1 MRRRLILYV
10 VVLAL
15 LPGLVTPAWAQGAG
29 VIEGQ
34 VFDGSTDG
42 APLPGLLVTLFAFT
56 GSETESSSETTTDEE
71 GRFRFEGLQTERY
84 AYQFEVQYAG
94 VRYGSEVMAFAEG
107 QDLISV
113 PFTVFDS
120 TTSDESL
127 SVQRAHLIFDFQP
140 GTIRVEEVQVFFN
153 AESATYVGPTG
164 DDEEPT
170 VQFALPEE
178 ATAVQLVQG
187 LMECCVVETETGI
200 ASTLPVFPGTKQ
212 FVFSYELHPQTPT
225 YDLARRVVYPTESLD
240 VLVADVGVE
249 VTSRGLTGGE
259 VFSLEG
265 GDYIHLSG
273 GNLPAGG
280 DVSLHFDNIPLE
292 TAPPQAPAAD
302 TSILRWVLI
311 GAIIAVAGAA
321 VAYPLLRVSEEESS

>member
-1 MRRRLILYV
+1 MRRRLILFV

-15 LPGLVTPAWAQGAG
+15 LPSLVTPAWAQGSG

-42 APLPGLLVTLFAFT
+42 APLEGLPVTLFAFT

-120 TTSDESL
+120 TTSDEGL

-153 AESATYVGPTG
+153 AENATYVGSTG
-164 DDEEPT
+164 VDEEPT

-178 ATAVQLVQG
+178 ATAVQLIQG

-225 YDLARRVVYPTESLD
+225 YDLARRVVYPTQSLD

-273 GNLPAGG
+273 GNLAAGG
-280 DVSLHFDNIPLE
+280 DLSLHFDNIPLE

-302 TSILRWVLI
+302 TSVLRWVPI
-311 GAIIAVAGAA
+311 AAIVAVAGAA
-321 VAYPLLRVSEEESS
+321 VAYPLLRVSEEETS

>member
-1 MRRRLILYV
+1 MRRRLVLFV
-10 VVLAL
+10 AVLAL
-15 LPGLVTPAWAQGAG
+15 LPGLVTPAWAQGSG

-42 APLPGLLVTLFAFT
+42 APLQGLPVTLFAFT
-56 GSETESSSETTTDEE
+56 GSEAESSSETTTDEE
-71 GRFRFEGLQTERY
+71 GRFRFEGLQTQRY

-120 TTSDESL
+120 TTSDDGL

-153 AESATYVGPTG
+153 AVNATYVGPTG
-164 DDEEPT
+164 QDGEPT

-178 ATAVQLVQG
+178 ATAVKLVEG
-187 LMECCVVETETGI
+187 VLECCVVETETGF

-273 GNLPAGG
+273 GNLAAGG
-280 DVSLHFDNIPLE
+280 NISLHFDKIPLE
-292 TAPPQAPAAD
+292 AAPTQAPED
-302 TSILRWVLI
+302 GNPVLRWVLI
-311 GAIIAVAGAA
+311 GVVIVVAGAA
-321 VAYPLLRVSEEESS
+321 LAYPLLRGSEETS